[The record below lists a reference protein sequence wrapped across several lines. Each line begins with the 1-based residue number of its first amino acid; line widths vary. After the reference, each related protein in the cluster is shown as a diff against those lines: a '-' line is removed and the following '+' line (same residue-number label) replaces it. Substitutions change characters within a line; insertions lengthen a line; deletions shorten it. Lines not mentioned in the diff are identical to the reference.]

1 MARILVATT
10 PGDGH
15 INPMVAVVRELV
27 RHGHEVRWYTGRHYQ
42 PKVEAQGAVWRP
54 MRAGY
59 DFGGKNRAEAFPQL
73 GEQRGLSGFK
83 AAWKTIF
90 MDTVPGQLQDL
101 LELLQEAPADVL
113 VADEMCFAASL
124 AGEKTGIPVALVAT
138 SIYFF
143 SSRDTAPLGLGLPPA
158 GSPLGRV
165 RNALLHALVDHV
177 TLRELRRHAQQLR
190 AQVGLPRLQR
200 GALESLTAPPELYL
214 LGTVPSFEYPRSDLY
229 PQTHFVGSFFTAP
242 PGPYTPPAWWKDLE
256 QGRPVVHVTQGTV
269 SNEADKLLLP
279 TLRALANEDVLV
291 VATTGGPPVE
301 SLGLPSLPANARL
314 ERFIPHAHLL
324 PHVHL
329 MVTNGG
335 YSGVQTALS
344 HGVPLVVAGSS
355 EEKPEVAAHV
365 AWAGVGLDLKT
376 GQPSEARIRE
386 AVRTVLDEPRYRQRA
401 RQLQQEYR
409 ALSGPQRA
417 ADLIEELARTRR
429 PVLRA
434 A

>member
-10 PGDGH
+10 PADGH
-15 INPMVAVVRELV
+15 ISPMVAVVRELV
-27 RHGHEVRWYTGRHYQ
+27 KRGHEVRWYTGQHYRA
-42 PKVEAQGAVWRP
+42 KAEALGAAWRP

-73 GEQRGLSGFK
+73 GEQRGLGGFK
-83 AAWKTIF
+83 AGWKLVF

-101 LELLQEAPADVL
+101 LALLEEAPADVL

-124 AGEKTGIPVALVAT
+124 AGEKTGLPVTLVAT
-138 SIYFF
+138 SVYFF
-143 SSRDTAPLGLGLPPA
+143 SSRDAAPLGLGLPPA

-165 RNALLHALVDHV
+165 RNALLHAFINQVA
-177 TLRELRRHAQQLR
+177 LRELRTHAAQIR
-190 AQVGLPRLQR
+190 ARLGLPRLER

-214 LGTVPSFEYPRSDLY
+214 LGTVPSFEYPRSDMY
-229 PQTHFVGSFFTAP
+229 PQAHFVGSFVAAP
-242 PGPYTPPAWWKDLE
+242 QGPYTPPAWWKDLE

-269 SNEADKLLLP
+269 SNEAHRLLLP
-279 TLRALANEDVLV
+279 AIRALANEDVLV

-301 SLGLPSLPANARL
+301 SLGLSAPPANVRL

-324 PHVHL
+324 PHVSV

-344 HGVPLVVAGSS
+344 HGVPLIVAGST

-376 GQPSEARIRE
+376 GQPSETRIRQ
-386 AVRTVLDEPRYRQRA
+386 AVRTVLGDPRYRQRA
-401 RQLQQEYR
+401 RQLQEEYR
-409 ALSGPQRA
+409 TRNGPQRA
-417 ADLIEELARTRR
+417 AELIEELVRTRR
-429 PVLRA
+429 PVLRTT
-434 A
+434 